1 MVELA
6 ERAGRITGRHRE
18 IVMRILSRA
27 LGAVLCAGVLAAA
40 SSAHASDSAAGYISE
55 IIPFGDAGVI
65 LFNHDGVRSASPACG
80 AGLATRWAFSAAGA
94 GGQARLSALLS
105 AYALRKKIYIVG
117 AGTCGLWADTE
128 TLNYFV
134 IKD

>member
-1 MVELA
+1 
-6 ERAGRITGRHRE
+6 
-18 IVMRILSRA
+18 MRILSRV
-27 LGAVLCAGVLAAA
+27 LGVAFFAGVLAAG
-40 SSAHASDSAAGYISE
+40 SSAQASEAAPGYISE

-65 LFNHDGVRSASPACG
+65 LFNHDGVRSAAPACG

-105 AYALRKKIYIVG
+105 AYALHKKIYIVG
-117 AGTCGLWADTE
+117 AGTCGLWSDTE